1 MSIRK
6 VAERA
11 GYAYTTVYQYYQG
24 LDELLQ
30 ATKRVMVGEFLA
42 DLKGGRTEREALP
55 ADIRRFCRAHAAYF
69 VERPNVYELLY
80 AYRLGDGSIERL
92 AGRISNASGRRLT
105 AVYHKA
111 WQFSYR
117 KPRHLPRRSSTWYRG
132 SCRSTFPTMVCRL
145 KHFIVSWMKP
155 STIC

>member
-1 MSIRK
+1 MLAEGAHNVSIRK

-69 VERPNVYELLY
+69 VERPNVYEFLY
-80 AYRLGDGSIERL
+80 AYRLGDDSAESLAQQDFKRL
-92 AGRISNASGRRLT
+92 WLEIYRCITRCDSSAKGNRDTCQSAYLHGT
-105 AVYHKA
+105 GAVVA
-111 WQFSYR
+111 LLFQQ
-117 KPRHLPRRSSTWYRG
+117 WYVG
-132 SCRSTFPTMVCRL
+132 
-145 KHFIVSWMKP
+145 
-155 STIC
+155 